1 MMKMTFVLDDNKLRQ
16 VGKSADEVMKPMR
29 DHAKKWG
36 IEEVA
41 PYQFEKDGKDALCDL
56 FMFIPEVM
64 EKDNS
69 YYTYFSKWYV
79 EQNGQFFE
87 DCIEGSKGALEVMER
102 NRAR

>member
-87 DCIEGSKGALEVMER
+87 DCIEGSKDALEVLER
-102 NRAR
+102 NHAV